1 MMNVSL
7 LPDLPDSLH
16 ELHLDNN
23 QIQAIELEDLSRY
36 KHLYRWTV
44 SWLSCT
50 PTYNLPFL
58 CLWAFCKATAPPS
71 EWNLKDVKITCDS
84 F

>member
-1 MMNVSL
+1 MMNVPL

-36 KHLYRWTV
+36 KHLYRW
-44 SWLSCT
+44 SHS
-50 PTYNLPFL
+50 
-58 CLWAFCKATAPPS
+58 
-71 EWNLKDVKITCDS
+71 
-84 F
+84 